1 MLEEIIVIVRVTSNY
16 ILFWEPCAPWY
27 VVVNMNIVLLT
38 RYFMEQWS
46 GMEKCTICVSALSFW
61 DRRTIFRTECFPFPP
76 EKVQLH
82 FRGILHLFVVRDCLA
97 LDHFW
102 LLTLSPYLAQL
113 LPLPLTCSSATGCHS
128 SPVIRVLLLRGG
140 NPSALNL
147 VPTIMNRHYTAY
159 ALHTI
164 AILPL
169 WKSSLAIMRILLL
182 E

>member
-1 MLEEIIVIVRVTSNY
+1 
-16 ILFWEPCAPWY
+16 
-27 VVVNMNIVLLT
+27 MNSVLLT

-61 DRRTIFRTECFPFPP
+61 DRQRLKKYTVHATPKAEQPEPSMAITIFRTECFPFPP

-82 FRGILHLFVVRDCLA
+82 FRGILHLFVVRACLA